1 MTKFETKEVMKAITY
16 GSTIGADY
24 TARALSAL
32 YRAARTQKS
41 KDEIMDAAIKANVF
55 RHAEFI
61 I

>member
-1 MTKFETKEVMKAITY
+1 MTKFEIKEVMKAITY

-32 YRAARTQKS
+32 HRAARTNKS
-41 KDEIMDAAIKANVF
+41 KDEILDAAAKAGVISNP
-55 RHAEFI
+55 EFI